1 MNNKFM
7 MKYKTEKISESELEK
22 FKTILINSEN
32 TLDKL
37 HPHDYYYYD
46 NDIDHPI
53 KEDKV
58 ISHYNRGFH
67 SKTEFVKMIDEK
79 TDIKSVYKDIIS
91 ATNLSTVNKLEIFI
105 GISWLNQHKNGA
117 FIPYECE
124 LQDDHRRI
132 GGAREEDCLFQQFFE
147 PMERS
152 ITRNYVNAREIQLKC
167 KINKWLDSL
176 EFDYHSMM
184 IRADNARPCYGD
196 CNPFSGSYEDPFEE
210 VIPDCRGSACDTDGG
225 GRYNTPWKPV
235 AVHMMMTIG
244 YNIDESS
251 INDDS
256 DIE

>member
-22 FKTILINSEN
+22 FKKILINSEN

-37 HPHDYYYYD
+37 HPHDYYYYMH
-46 NDIDHPI
+46 DIDHPI

-79 TDIKSVYKDIIS
+79 TDIKSVYKDIVS
-91 ATNLSTVNKLEIFI
+91 ATNLSPVNDLEILI
-105 GISWLNQHKNGA
+105 GISWLNIHKNGE

-124 LQDDHRRI
+124 LLDDRKIH
-132 GGAREEDCLFQQFFE
+132 ARKEDCLFQHFFE

-167 KINKWLDSL
+167 KINKWLNSL

-196 CNPFSGSYEDPFEE
+196 CDPSSFHYEDPFHEDL
-210 VIPDCRGSACDTDGG
+210 IPICRGSACDTDGG
-225 GRYNTPWKPV
+225 GRRNTPWKPV
-235 AVHMMMTIG
+235 AVHMLMEIG

>member
-7 MKYKTEKISESELEK
+7 IKWKTERITESQLEK

-32 TLDKL
+32 TFDKL
-37 HPHDYYYYD
+37 HPQEDYQEH
-46 NDIDHPI
+46 IDHPI

-67 SKTEFVKMIDEK
+67 SKTEFVNMIHEK
-79 TDIKSVYKDIIS
+79 TDIKSIYKDIVS
-91 ATNLSTVNKLEIFI
+91 ATNLSTVSNLEIFI
-105 GISWLNQHKNGA
+105 GISWLNSHKSGA

-124 LQDDHRRI
+124 LLDDHTRK
-132 GGAREEDCLFQQFFE
+132 EDCLFQQFFE

-196 CNPFSGSYEDPFEE
+196 CDPFSGYYEDPFHEE
-210 VIPDCRGSACDTDGG
+210 LIPICRGSVCDSDGG
-225 GRYNTPWKPV
+225 GRRNSPWKPI
-235 AVHMMMTIG
+235 AVHMLMS
-244 YNIDESS
+244 IDY
-251 INDDS
+251 IIDDS
-256 DIE
+256 DSDYDD